1 MSTFHS
7 DLSQEHLLAQYL
19 DGIYYSKNLSFSR
32 INNQNLQHQGVDVIF
47 NINSKDYNI
56 DEKAQLHY
64 LNQDLPTFTFE
75 LSYLN
80 KDDKINQGWLF
91 DECKRTHYYFLI
103 TGIILKNNKSV
114 LQNKSD
120 IENLK
125 ITSVNR
131 QKLIA
136 HLETIGLSKSKL
148 IAYDIDLR
156 TNKTYGKNPIP
167 EFKNQQNGCLYF
179 TENLSEQPI
188 NLQLRLSYI
197 LEQQIAKKF
206 LWR

>member
-1 MSTFHS
+1 MSTFLS
-7 DLSQEHLLAQYL
+7 DLDQEHLLSQYL
-19 DGIYYSKNLSFSR
+19 DGIYKSMNLTYSR
-32 INNQNLQHQGVDVIF
+32 INDQNLQHQGVDVIF

-91 DECKRTHYYFLI
+91 DERKLTHYYFLI
-103 TGIILKNNKSV
+103 TGIILKNNISV

-156 TNKTYGKNPIP
+156 TNKTHGKNAIP

-179 TENLSEQPI
+179 TEHLSEQPI
-188 NLQLRLSYI
+188 NLQLRLSYL
-197 LEQQIAKKF
+197 LEQHIAKKF
-206 LWR
+206 LWK